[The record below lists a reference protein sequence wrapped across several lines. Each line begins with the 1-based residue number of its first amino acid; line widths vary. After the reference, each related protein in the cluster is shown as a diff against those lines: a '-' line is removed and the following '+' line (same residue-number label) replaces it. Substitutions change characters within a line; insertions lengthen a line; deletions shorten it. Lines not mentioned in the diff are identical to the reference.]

1 MLKASAVDYPKWV
14 TARDGARLRLRHI
27 RPDDAVSLQRG
38 YDMYSDRQ
46 KRLRMLDTVPHLTDE
61 MARDFATIARP
72 DCEFC
77 LVLTPEE
84 DDSDVL
90 GGARLMGAPGRED
103 AEFSVSIR
111 ADQQGRSLG
120 RISLQAALDEG
131 RARGMRHVWGII
143 SRKNAAMLALA
154 ERLGFRIEA
163 DPDDFS
169 LMIGRI
175 DL

>member
-1 MLKASAVDYPKWV
+1 MRASTLEYPRWV

-27 RPDDAVSLQRG
+27 RPDDAASLQRG

-46 KRLRMLDTVPHLTDE
+46 KRLRMLDAVPRLTDE
-61 MARDFATIARP
+61 MARGFATIARP
-72 DCEFC
+72 ECEFC

-84 DDSDVL
+84 DDTDVL
-90 GGARLMGAPGRED
+90 GGARLMGAPGRDD

-111 ADQQGRSLG
+111 ADQQGRGLG
-120 RISLQAALDEG
+120 RISLEAALAEG

-143 SRKNAAMLALA
+143 SRSNAPMLALA
-154 ERLGFRIEA
+154 GRLGFRIAA

-169 LMIGRI
+169 LMIARI